1 MENTTPSDHII
12 HHDRKIGLIT
22 DDTVILY
29 TSTSEQKIDLRFIK
43 NVRLIKERVYGRNA
57 SFFLSSMLFFYLS
70 YWFYFHQVVL
80 TVFLVLM
87 GVTVLYFSFFNKFYQ
102 YTLRIKDKYQATYNI
117 KKCQK
122 DKEDLKKFY
131 YKIVKKTRPK
141 E

>member
-1 MENTTPSDHII
+1 METTTPSDHII

-22 DDTVILY
+22 DSEVILY
-29 TSTSEQKIDLRFIK
+29 TNKTEEKISLRLIE
-43 NVRLIKERVYGRNA
+43 NVRLIKERVYVRNA

-70 YWFYFHQVVL
+70 YWFYFDQVIL
-80 TVFLVLM
+80 TVILVLL

-131 YKIVKKTRPK
+131 YKIVKKHM
-141 E
+141 